1 MNIENFLNELLSKGL
16 KLWVKEDKLKYEGTK
31 EVITNELLNTLKKYK
46 LDIIKYFK
54 ERLEPKEA
62 FPLSLGQQAL
72 WYQHQIAPESPAYN
86 ISCLFTLQPDLDI
99 KRLKE
104 CFKILFKRH
113 PILRTT
119 YKAKEGICLQQIQQ
133 DTETNLNLY
142 IIDTSEWT
150 DEYLNDWIKQESHA
164 PFDLEQS
171 PVRIKLLTRYSAAK
185 NSILSFVFHHIAC
198 DYWSLKIFIDE
209 LCSLY
214 ESNMTISLPY
224 SSFQYKDYVEW
235 HQKMLTGEEAKKSE
249 NYWLK
254 QLSGELTALEGL
266 TDHPRPRI
274 RTYCGKI
281 QTFDVDA
288 DLSNSLQTTP
298 YVIFLTAYMILLH
311 RYTGKNDIIVGS
323 PFLGRTKSDFDKI
336 FGYFINPVV
345 LRADFSENPSVYEM
359 INEINNTVLSA
370 FKYQDYPFQLLI
382 EKLNFIREPS
392 ISPVYQVSFGLEK
405 IPEELKKTTLN
416 KIEKGKL
423 ILNYLKSE
431 QLGAAF
437 ELDLLIIQNDDNSF
451 KAAWKYNN
459 NLFEDETI
467 RRMNG
472 HFQTILKS
480 IISYPKKK
488 ISEINILTQEEKQ
501 KIYEWNDTKA
511 DYPKD
516 KTIVDLFEEQVQKTP
531 DAIAVIFEESELT
544 YKKLNEKSNQLAHY
558 LINNGVCADVL
569 VGICVERSLEMIIS
583 LLGILKAGGA
593 YVPIDPTYPKER
605 IDFMISD
612 SNASIVL
619 TKNKIKEI
627 LLNEYSLDN
636 PKIKISPENLAY
648 VIYTSGSTG
657 TPKGV
662 MISNKSLSNH
672 MFWMQNKLPF
682 TSEDIVFQKTLF
694 SFDASIWE
702 YWAALISGA
711 KLLLASP
718 ESHKDI
724 DHLVETIN
732 TKQITIL
739 QVVPSLFQLFLE
751 HPKFKEAVSLKRIF
765 CGGEHLPEE
774 IKDKFYKIGID
785 AKLYNLYGP
794 TEATIDAACY
804 HCDKDKTVS
813 IGKPISNTQIY
824 ILDKDLNY
832 VPIGVPGE
840 IYIGGDGLARGYLNR
855 PDLTKERFIETSF
868 GRLYKTGDL
877 GRFLPDGNIEYIG
890 RIDNQIKLR
899 GFRIEL
905 GEIESVISK
914 HAEVKES
921 AVVFYDNRLIAYVT
935 SNNKN
940 IELKDYLKLYLPDY
954 MLPASIVV
962 IDKMPQTPNGK
973 IDRKALLKTGYNFI
987 SSEYISPSTE
997 IEQKLANI
1005 WKHVLKLERIGV
1017 HDNFFELGGDS
1028 ILSIQIVSKAKAVS
1042 LSITPKDIFLHQTIY
1057 ELARAAKS
1065 LSKKYEEEAVTGDV
1079 PLTPI
1084 QQWFFEQKLE
1094 EPWHYNQ
1101 AVLLTIPQD
1110 IDTERLNS
1118 IFSNIINH
1126 HDAFRLRFIQ
1136 NSGGV
1141 WKQTYLNQSYDIE
1154 LNFED
1159 LSNYSKDEQS
1169 IIIEEKATKYQISL
1183 NLSNGPLM
1191 RTAIFDLGDSKR
1203 LFWCIHHL
1211 VIDGVSWRILLEDF
1225 NLLYSNLSLPQKT
1238 NSFQA
1243 WSKKLMHYA
1252 PEKNELE
1259 YWRKLPHIEPLP
1271 IDNDAEN
1278 LLSDIKDYNFYLDE
1292 LKTSAL
1298 LKEAQSAYHT
1308 RINDLLLCALLLG
1321 VRKWSGCEELLID
1334 LEGHGRVDLF
1344 DDIDITRTVGWFTSV
1359 FPVCLKSNDTK
1370 NLGETIKSV
1379 KEQLRKIPNDGIGYG
1394 ILKYLAKENLEHK
1407 ALILFNYLGQFDQ
1420 SDLFGFAEESSGESI
1435 SKKGKRNH
1443 LLEINSLVQNNRLCI
1458 TISYSDKIHNEK
1470 TIKRLS
1476 ECYLEYLSEIID
1488 HCTKPDVFGYTPSD
1502 FPDVSLSQ
1510 NEIDIISNKYNFN
1523 ISDIY
1528 PLTPMQEGMLF
1539 HTLYSPETGNY
1550 FEQMHFLIKGEIDLE
1565 ILKKSWQ
1572 YIIDRHPVLRTGFIW
1587 DIGEKPIQI
1596 VHKQAR
1602 LTWNYVEIEENKLNE
1617 FLRKDMELGLNLAEA
1632 PLMRCSILPISKE
1645 CHRFILSHHHM
1656 LLDGW
1661 CLPIIFNEL
1670 TEIYDKLSKGQIPI
1684 LNSPPPFKEYIVWQ
1698 QKQDKEKALIYWK
1711 DKLKGFETQTP
1722 IPIAKQTKAAPVY
1735 ESYYFDISKET
1746 TDKLKTFSRE
1756 YRITL
1761 NTITQGAWG
1770 VLLSKYS
1777 GEKDIVFGVTVSGR
1791 NVPISGIEQM
1801 IGLFINTLPLR
1812 IDLESKKK
1820 LINLF
1825 LEIQNEMQ
1833 ESNQY
1838 AYCPLTEIQSQS
1850 DIPKQTALFDSI
1862 LVFENYPIGD
1872 NISKNMF
1879 SVGDIHGIESTN
1891 YPITLAVMPSERLSF
1906 NISYDKTRFNED
1918 SIIRLANHLKTILE
1932 NIAKDI
1938 KAEISSISVLTDDEE
1953 NQFNAWNDTKTDY
1966 PKDKT
1971 IVDLFE
1977 EQVEKTP
1984 DAIAVIF
1991 EESELTYKK
2000 LNEKSNQLAHFLI
2013 NNGVCADVLVGI
2025 CVERSL
2031 EMIIGL
2037 IGILK
2042 AGGAYVPIDP
2052 VYPKERINF
2061 MLKDSNASIV
2071 LTQDKIKEIFITE
2084 YSCANPKIKIYPEN
2098 LAYVIYTSGTTGNPK
2113 GAMIEHKGLYNLAHA
2128 QIDIFNVAAESKIF
2142 QFASIN
2148 FDASISEIAMSLC
2161 KGASLF
2167 ICKKGKT
2174 LPDDNFV
2181 NLLIKQKITHITL
2194 PPSFLSALSS
2204 LPLKDI
2210 PELKCLIVA
2219 GESCPLELAK
2229 RWLLLNERNFFN
2241 AYGPT
2246 EYSVCATIYKCGSN
2260 INNLPIGKPISNTQ
2274 IYILD
2279 NDLKHLPIGISGEI
2293 CIGGDGLARGY
2304 LNRPDLTKERFIET
2318 SFGKLYKTG
2327 DLGRFLPDGN
2337 IEYIG
2342 RIDNQIKLRGFR
2354 IELGEI
2360 ESVIAK
2366 HSEVKES
2373 AVVLYDD
2380 KLIAY
2385 VTSDNKNIELKEYLK
2400 LYLPDYMLPASI
2412 VVIDK
2417 MPMTPNGKIDRK
2429 SLPKPD
2435 IKLKG
2440 YIAPRNSIEIRLTNI
2455 WEQVIGVSPIGTND
2469 NFFELGGHSLLAVR
2483 LMAYIHKEFEMHLP
2497 LSNLFQ
2503 HPTIAELAELI
2514 LKPEN
2519 SKIWSPLVKMK
2530 QGDSKK
2536 PVFMIPGAGGNLI
2549 YFWDLIRNLNTDRSY
2564 FGLLPQGL
2572 DGKSKPAET
2581 IEEIASEYI
2590 KAIHMVDAN
2599 GPYWILGH
2607 SFGGKAAFETSQQL
2621 QKQGKE
2627 VALLIILDAQA
2638 PEANTNSENAKN
2650 DDASWLIEIAGIIE
2664 SLYKK
2669 ELNISYEDL
2678 KGLSYEQ
2685 QLNCLNNRLIE
2696 ADIYPPYSNSIQLRG
2711 LLEVYKAN
2719 VNAYYQKP
2727 QNIYSTNILLIK
2739 AKDEAHESDTLG
2751 WDKLTKGK
2759 VNVCV
2764 VPGDHLTM
2772 MIEPNVEVM
2781 AKCLMTYLE

>member
-868 GRLYKTGDL
+868 GRLYK
-877 GRFLPDGNIEYIG
+877 
-890 RIDNQIKLR
+890 
-899 GFRIEL
+899 
-905 GEIESVISK
+905 
-914 HAEVKES
+914 
-921 AVVFYDNRLIAYVT
+921 
-935 SNNKN
+935 
-940 IELKDYLKLYLPDY
+940 
-954 MLPASIVV
+954 
-962 IDKMPQTPNGK
+962 
-973 IDRKALLKTGYNFI
+973 
-987 SSEYISPSTE
+987 
-997 IEQKLANI
+997 
-1005 WKHVLKLERIGV
+1005 
-1017 HDNFFELGGDS
+1017 
-1028 ILSIQIVSKAKAVS
+1028 
-1042 LSITPKDIFLHQTIY
+1042 
-1057 ELARAAKS
+1057 
-1065 LSKKYEEEAVTGDV
+1065 
-1079 PLTPI
+1079 
-1084 QQWFFEQKLE
+1084 
-1094 EPWHYNQ
+1094 
-1101 AVLLTIPQD
+1101 
-1110 IDTERLNS
+1110 
-1118 IFSNIINH
+1118 
-1126 HDAFRLRFIQ
+1126 
-1136 NSGGV
+1136 
-1141 WKQTYLNQSYDIE
+1141 
-1154 LNFED
+1154 
-1159 LSNYSKDEQS
+1159 
-1169 IIIEEKATKYQISL
+1169 
-1183 NLSNGPLM
+1183 
-1191 RTAIFDLGDSKR
+1191 
-1203 LFWCIHHL
+1203 
-1211 VIDGVSWRILLEDF
+1211 
-1225 NLLYSNLSLPQKT
+1225 
-1238 NSFQA
+1238 
-1243 WSKKLMHYA
+1243 
-1252 PEKNELE
+1252 
-1259 YWRKLPHIEPLP
+1259 
-1271 IDNDAEN
+1271 
-1278 LLSDIKDYNFYLDE
+1278 
-1292 LKTSAL
+1292 
-1298 LKEAQSAYHT
+1298 
-1308 RINDLLLCALLLG
+1308 
-1321 VRKWSGCEELLID
+1321 
-1334 LEGHGRVDLF
+1334 
-1344 DDIDITRTVGWFTSV
+1344 
-1359 FPVCLKSNDTK
+1359 
-1370 NLGETIKSV
+1370 
-1379 KEQLRKIPNDGIGYG
+1379 
-1394 ILKYLAKENLEHK
+1394 
-1407 ALILFNYLGQFDQ
+1407 
-1420 SDLFGFAEESSGESI
+1420 
-1435 SKKGKRNH
+1435 
-1443 LLEINSLVQNNRLCI
+1443 
-1458 TISYSDKIHNEK
+1458 
-1470 TIKRLS
+1470 
-1476 ECYLEYLSEIID
+1476 
-1488 HCTKPDVFGYTPSD
+1488 
-1502 FPDVSLSQ
+1502 
-1510 NEIDIISNKYNFN
+1510 
-1523 ISDIY
+1523 
-1528 PLTPMQEGMLF
+1528 
-1539 HTLYSPETGNY
+1539 
-1550 FEQMHFLIKGEIDLE
+1550 
-1565 ILKKSWQ
+1565 
-1572 YIIDRHPVLRTGFIW
+1572 
-1587 DIGEKPIQI
+1587 
-1596 VHKQAR
+1596 
-1602 LTWNYVEIEENKLNE
+1602 
-1617 FLRKDMELGLNLAEA
+1617 
-1632 PLMRCSILPISKE
+1632 
-1645 CHRFILSHHHM
+1645 
-1656 LLDGW
+1656 
-1661 CLPIIFNEL
+1661 
-1670 TEIYDKLSKGQIPI
+1670 
-1684 LNSPPPFKEYIVWQ
+1684 
-1698 QKQDKEKALIYWK
+1698 
-1711 DKLKGFETQTP
+1711 
-1722 IPIAKQTKAAPVY
+1722 
-1735 ESYYFDISKET
+1735 
-1746 TDKLKTFSRE
+1746 
-1756 YRITL
+1756 
-1761 NTITQGAWG
+1761 
-1770 VLLSKYS
+1770 
-1777 GEKDIVFGVTVSGR
+1777 
-1791 NVPISGIEQM
+1791 
-1801 IGLFINTLPLR
+1801 
-1812 IDLESKKK
+1812 
-1820 LINLF
+1820 
-1825 LEIQNEMQ
+1825 
-1833 ESNQY
+1833 
-1838 AYCPLTEIQSQS
+1838 
-1850 DIPKQTALFDSI
+1850 
-1862 LVFENYPIGD
+1862 
-1872 NISKNMF
+1872 
-1879 SVGDIHGIESTN
+1879 
-1891 YPITLAVMPSERLSF
+1891 
-1906 NISYDKTRFNED
+1906 
-1918 SIIRLANHLKTILE
+1918 
-1932 NIAKDI
+1932 
-1938 KAEISSISVLTDDEE
+1938 
-1953 NQFNAWNDTKTDY
+1953 
-1966 PKDKT
+1966 
-1971 IVDLFE
+1971 
-1977 EQVEKTP
+1977 
-1984 DAIAVIF
+1984 
-1991 EESELTYKK
+1991 
-2000 LNEKSNQLAHFLI
+2000 
-2013 NNGVCADVLVGI
+2013 
-2025 CVERSL
+2025 
-2031 EMIIGL
+2031 
-2037 IGILK
+2037 
-2042 AGGAYVPIDP
+2042 
-2052 VYPKERINF
+2052 
-2061 MLKDSNASIV
+2061 
-2071 LTQDKIKEIFITE
+2071 
-2084 YSCANPKIKIYPEN
+2084 
-2098 LAYVIYTSGTTGNPK
+2098 
-2113 GAMIEHKGLYNLAHA
+2113 
-2128 QIDIFNVAAESKIF
+2128 
-2142 QFASIN
+2142 
-2148 FDASISEIAMSLC
+2148 
-2161 KGASLF
+2161 
-2167 ICKKGKT
+2167 
-2174 LPDDNFV
+2174 
-2181 NLLIKQKITHITL
+2181 
-2194 PPSFLSALSS
+2194 
-2204 LPLKDI
+2204 
-2210 PELKCLIVA
+2210 
-2219 GESCPLELAK
+2219 
-2229 RWLLLNERNFFN
+2229 
-2241 AYGPT
+2241 
-2246 EYSVCATIYKCGSN
+2246 
-2260 INNLPIGKPISNTQ
+2260 
-2274 IYILD
+2274 
-2279 NDLKHLPIGISGEI
+2279 
-2293 CIGGDGLARGY
+2293 
-2304 LNRPDLTKERFIET
+2304 
-2318 SFGKLYKTG
+2318 
-2327 DLGRFLPDGN
+2327 
-2337 IEYIG
+2337 
-2342 RIDNQIKLRGFR
+2342 
-2354 IELGEI
+2354 
-2360 ESVIAK
+2360 
-2366 HSEVKES
+2366 
-2373 AVVLYDD
+2373 
-2380 KLIAY
+2380 
-2385 VTSDNKNIELKEYLK
+2385 
-2400 LYLPDYMLPASI
+2400 
-2412 VVIDK
+2412 
-2417 MPMTPNGKIDRK
+2417 
-2429 SLPKPD
+2429 
-2435 IKLKG
+2435 
-2440 YIAPRNSIEIRLTNI
+2440 
-2455 WEQVIGVSPIGTND
+2455 
-2469 NFFELGGHSLLAVR
+2469 
-2483 LMAYIHKEFEMHLP
+2483 
-2497 LSNLFQ
+2497 
-2503 HPTIAELAELI
+2503 
-2514 LKPEN
+2514 
-2519 SKIWSPLVKMK
+2519 
-2530 QGDSKK
+2530 
-2536 PVFMIPGAGGNLI
+2536 
-2549 YFWDLIRNLNTDRSY
+2549 
-2564 FGLLPQGL
+2564 
-2572 DGKSKPAET
+2572 
-2581 IEEIASEYI
+2581 
-2590 KAIHMVDAN
+2590 
-2599 GPYWILGH
+2599 
-2607 SFGGKAAFETSQQL
+2607 
-2621 QKQGKE
+2621 
-2627 VALLIILDAQA
+2627 
-2638 PEANTNSENAKN
+2638 
-2650 DDASWLIEIAGIIE
+2650 
-2664 SLYKK
+2664 
-2669 ELNISYEDL
+2669 
-2678 KGLSYEQ
+2678 
-2685 QLNCLNNRLIE
+2685 
-2696 ADIYPPYSNSIQLRG
+2696 
-2711 LLEVYKAN
+2711 
-2719 VNAYYQKP
+2719 
-2727 QNIYSTNILLIK
+2727 
-2739 AKDEAHESDTLG
+2739 
-2751 WDKLTKGK
+2751 
-2759 VNVCV
+2759 
-2764 VPGDHLTM
+2764 
-2772 MIEPNVEVM
+2772 
-2781 AKCLMTYLE
+2781 